1 MFRLV
6 RISRK
11 VQEDGH
17 CSLWGCTKDSHGSWG
32 SLLCSHGEVPKGK
45 GVPEGQEST
54 MAAEAFEAIAL
65 EHFDALYN
73 TAMRLTRNPSTAQDL
88 VQETYLK
95 AYRFF
100 HRFEPGTNIKA
111 WLFTIL
117 RNTYI
122 NVYRKTARQQ
132 PQVDFEQVS
141 PFYTDPEASS
151 EWGERSS
158 VEEMLHYVVHDDV
171 KRALDDL
178 PEEYRMVVLLA
189 DLEDFSYK
197 EIADIVGCPV
207 GTVMS
212 RLFRGRRLL
221 RKSLEDFA
229 KKSGYIKE

>member
-1 MFRLV
+1 MHLALARRGYREGGF
-6 RISRK
+6 
-11 VQEDGH
+11 
-17 CSLWGCTKDSHGSWG
+17 
-32 SLLCSHGEVPKGK
+32 VPK
-45 GVPEGQEST
+45 ERESRRT
-54 MAAEAFEAIAL
+54 HEAFEALAL

-73 TAMRLTRNPSTAQDL
+73 TAVRLTRNPVEAQDL

-100 HRFEPGTNIKA
+100 HRFELGTNVKA

-122 NVYRKTARQQ
+122 NAYRRASRQQ
-132 PQVDFEQVS
+132 QQVDFDQVA
-141 PFYTDPEASS
+141 PFYVDTS
-151 EWGERSS
+151 SS
-158 VEEMLHYVVHDDV
+158 VERTERGSTEETLRYLVHDDV
-171 KRALDDL
+171 KRALDAL

-189 DLEDFSYK
+189 DMEDFAYK
-197 EIADIVGCPV
+197 EIAQIVGCPV

-221 RKSLEDFA
+221 RKSLAEFA

>member
-1 MFRLV
+1 VSEKREF
-6 RISRK
+6 K
-11 VQEDGH
+11 NKQE
-17 CSLWGCTKDSHGSWG
+17 
-32 SLLCSHGEVPKGK
+32 EF
-45 GVPEGQEST
+45 
-54 MAAEAFEAIAL
+54 AAVAL
-65 EHFDALYN
+65 EYFDALYN
-73 TAMRLTRNPSTAQDL
+73 TAVRMTRNPSAAQDL

-100 HRFEPGTNIKA
+100 DRFEPGTNLKA

-122 NVYRKTARQQ
+122 NAYRKTARQQ
-132 PQVDFEQVS
+132 QQVDFEHVS
-141 PFYTDPEASS
+141 LFYADTSSSPE
-151 EWGERSS
+151 WQDRSS
-158 VEEMLHYVVHDDV
+158 MEEMLRHVVQDDV
-171 KRALDDL
+171 KRALDEL

-197 EIADIVGCPV
+197 EIAAIVDCPV

-229 KKSGYIKE
+229 KKSGYIKG

>member
-1 MFRLV
+1 MCPVV
-6 RISRK
+6 RCRAPR
-11 VQEDGH
+11 EGAE
-17 CSLWGCTKDSHGSWG
+17 
-32 SLLCSHGEVPKGK
+32 GEI
-45 GVPEGQEST
+45 VPEDHEP
-54 MAAEAFEAIAL
+54 ARIPEAFEAIAL

-73 TAMRLTRNPSTAQDL
+73 TAMRLTHNPSAAQDL

-122 NVYRKTARQQ
+122 NTYRKIIRQQ
-132 PQVDFEQVS
+132 RQVDFEQVS
-141 PFYTDPEASS
+141 PFLADPAAPS
-151 EWGERSS
+151 EWQERDS
-158 VEEMLHYVVHDDV
+158 VEEMLRYVVQDDV

-178 PEEYRMVVLLA
+178 PEEYRLVVLLA

-229 KKSGYIKE
+229 KKSGYIKG